1 MAFYLDT
8 SAAVKLVIHE
18 RETAAL
24 LRWSVLPGRSI
35 VSSDLTRTE
44 LVRATRRVSP
54 DRIEQVR
61 LLLSSLTLLSL
72 STDVF
77 ERAALLEPDSLRAL
91 DAIHLA
97 AAMSLGDDLEAIVT
111 YDGRLSEAAAA
122 NGVAV
127 IAPGA

>member
-8 SAAVKLVIHE
+8 SAAVKLVVHE

-35 VSSDLTRTE
+35 VSSDLARTE
-44 LVRATRRVSP
+44 LVRATRRASP
-54 DRIEQVR
+54 DRIEQAR

-77 ERAALLEPDSLRAL
+77 ERAALLEPDTLRAL

-97 AAMSLGDDLEAIVT
+97 AAMALGDDLEALVT